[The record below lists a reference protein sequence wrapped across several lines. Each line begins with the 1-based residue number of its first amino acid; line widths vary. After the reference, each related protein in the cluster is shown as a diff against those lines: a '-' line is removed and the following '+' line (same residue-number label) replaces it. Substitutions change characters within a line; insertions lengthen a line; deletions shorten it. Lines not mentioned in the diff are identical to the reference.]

1 VTLRRMRADSTMDSG
16 LAAPGPDDSSV
27 FIRLDRVYKM
37 YRVRDTGVAALS
49 GVTMEIQ
56 RGRFAAI
63 VGPSGAGKS
72 SILNLI
78 GAIETATAGVVEVDG
93 RDLAQLD
100 RGEQTEYRRGT
111 VGFLWQ
117 GATKNLIP
125 YLTTAQN
132 VMLPLL
138 LGGRP
143 AAASRQ
149 RVLDLLDFLE
159 LADRARHF
167 PQMLSGGEQQ
177 RLALAIALANAPAVV
192 LADEP
197 TAEVDRAGAERV
209 VQALADARREFA
221 ATVIMATHDLVAAAQ
236 ADVVYRLVDGRL
248 RAHGSRGQ
256 VDGAGRLTLSHEAVR
271 AVGTAEV
278 EIAIEDGEL
287 RIRRLDTME
296 PVESRVPASTNEEPL
311 GTLMWSRE
319 RAEGLPGPTVVG
331 SGKEQ
336 PPDLLRADNVSRT
349 YVRGGGDTAALRG
362 VSVRL
367 GAGQLIVLMGPSG
380 SGKTTLLG
388 ILAGLDRPDDG
399 RVSWA
404 GRPLDQIS
412 EEESAGLR
420 ATWLGMVFQALGL
433 LPSLSAQENIVLP
446 LMMAGVS
453 AGSARELA
461 DDWLRRLG
469 LGDRIGHRINELS
482 VGQQQRVAVAR
493 ALSAGP
499 TAVLADEPTAE
510 VDAEAAAVI
519 LGTLHEVTRRGGGV
533 LVATH
538 DPRVLERAD
547 WVVVLRDGRVE
558 REGPPDE
565 VRGALTTD

>member
-1 VTLRRMRADSTMDSG
+1 VTLPGMRADSTLDSG
-16 LAAPGPDDSSV
+16 LPPPGPDDGSV

-37 YRVRDTGVAALS
+37 YRVGDTGVAALS
-49 GVTMEIQ
+49 GVTMEIE

-78 GAIETATAGVVEVDG
+78 GAIETATAGVVEVEG

-100 RGEQTEYRRGT
+100 PAEQTDYRRGT

-143 AAASRQ
+143 ATASRQ

-159 LADRARHF
+159 LADRARHL

-177 RLALAIALANAPAVV
+177 RLALAIALANSPAVV

-209 VQALADARREFA
+209 VQALADARQEFG

-256 VDGAGRLTLSHEAVR
+256 VDVAGRLTLSLEAVR
-271 AVGTAEV
+271 TVGTSEV

-287 RIRRLDTME
+287 RIRRLDTLE
-296 PVESRVPASTNEEPL
+296 PAESQVPARTNDDPM
-311 GTLMWSRE
+311 GTLIWSRE
-319 RAEGLPGPTVVG
+319 RSEGLPGQTGG
-331 SGKEQ
+331 SGNEHR
-336 PPDLLRADNVSRT
+336 PELLRADDVSRT

-367 GAGQLIVLMGPSG
+367 GAGELVVLMGPSG
-380 SGKTTLLG
+380 SGKSTLLG
-388 ILAGLDRPDDG
+388 ILAGLDRPDEG

-404 GRPLDQIS
+404 GRSLDEIS
-412 EEESAGLR
+412 GEESAGLR
-420 ATWLGMVFQALGL
+420 ATWLGIVFQALGL

-446 LMMAGVS
+446 LLMAGVS

-469 LGDRIGHRINELS
+469 MGDRIGHRINELS

-493 ALSAGP
+493 ALAAGP

-558 REGPPDE
+558 SEGPPGE
-565 VRGALTTD
+565 VREALTTD

>member
-1 VTLRRMRADSTMDSG
+1 VTARRVRADSTMDSG
-16 LAAPGPDDSSV
+16 LSAPGPDDRSV
-27 FIRLDRVYKM
+27 FIRFDRVYKM

-49 GVTMEIQ
+49 GVTMEIE

-78 GAIETATAGVVEVDG
+78 GAIETATAGVVEVEG

-100 RGEQTEYRRGT
+100 QGEQTEYRRGT

-117 GATKNLIP
+117 GATKNLVP

-138 LGGRP
+138 LGGRS

-149 RVLDLLDFLE
+149 RVLDLLDFLG
-159 LADRARHF
+159 LADRARHL

-177 RLALAIALANAPAVV
+177 RLALAIALANSPAVV

-209 VQALADARREFA
+209 VQALADARQEFG

-256 VDGAGRLTLSHEAVR
+256 VDGAGRLTLPHEAAR
-271 AVGTAEV
+271 TVGTSEV

-287 RIRRLDTME
+287 RIRRLDTVE
-296 PVESRVPASTNEEPL
+296 PPVESRVPTPTNEEPL
-311 GTLMWSRE
+311 GTLIWSRE
-319 RAEGLPGPTVVG
+319 RAEGLPGTVVG
-331 SGKEQ
+331 SGEEHR
-336 PPDLLRADNVSRT
+336 PDLLRADDVSRI
-349 YVRGGGDTAALRG
+349 YVRSGGDTAALQG

-367 GAGQLIVLMGPSG
+367 RAGQLVVLMGPSG
-380 SGKTTLLG
+380 SGKSTLLG
-388 ILAGLDRPDDG
+388 ILAGLDRPDEG
-399 RVSWA
+399 LVSWA
-404 GRPLDQIS
+404 GRPLDEIS

-433 LPSLSAQENIVLP
+433 LPSLSAQENVVLP
-446 LMMAGVS
+446 LLMAGVVP
-453 AGSARELA
+453 GDARELA

-493 ALSAGP
+493 ALATAP

-533 LVATH
+533 LIATH
-538 DPRVLERAD
+538 DPRVLDRAD

-558 REGPPDE
+558 REGPPGE
-565 VRGALTTD
+565 VRDALTTD

>member
-1 VTLRRMRADSTMDSG
+1 VTPRRMRADSTMDSG
-16 LAAPGPDDSSV
+16 LPAPGPDDASA

-49 GVTMEIQ
+49 GVTMEIE

-78 GAIETATAGVVEVDG
+78 GAIETATAGVVEVEG
-93 RDLAQLD
+93 RDLAQLGQ
-100 RGEQTEYRRGT
+100 GEQTEYRRGT

-117 GATKNLIP
+117 GATKNLVP

-132 VMLPLL
+132 VLLPLL
-138 LGGRP
+138 LGGGP

-149 RVLDLLDFLE
+149 RVLDLLDFLG
-159 LADRARHF
+159 LADRARHL

-177 RLALAIALANAPAVV
+177 RLALAIALANSPAVV

-209 VQALADARREFA
+209 VQALADARREFG
-221 ATVIMATHDLVAAAQ
+221 ATVIMATHDLVAAAE

-271 AVGTAEV
+271 TVGTSEV

-287 RIRRLDTME
+287 RIRRLDSVE
-296 PVESRVPASTNEEPL
+296 PPVESRLPTLTDEEPL
-311 GTLMWSRE
+311 GTLIWSRE
-319 RAEGLPGPTVVG
+319 RVEGRPGARVVG
-331 SGKEQ
+331 SGKEH
-336 PPDLLRADNVSRT
+336 LLLADNVSRT
-349 YVRGGGDTAALRG
+349 YARGGGDTAALRG

-367 GAGQLIVLMGPSG
+367 GAGQLVVLMGPSG
-380 SGKTTLLG
+380 SGKSTLLG
-388 ILAGLDRPDDG
+388 ILAGLDRPDEG

-404 GRPLDQIS
+404 GRPLDEIS

-446 LMMAGVS
+446 LLLAGVS
-453 AGSARELA
+453 AGSARQLA

-493 ALSAGP
+493 ALAAGP

-558 REGPPDE
+558 REGPPGE
-565 VRGALTTD
+565 VRDALTTD

>member
-1 VTLRRMRADSTMDSG
+1 VTARRVRADSTMDSG
-16 LAAPGPDDSSV
+16 LPAPGPDDPV

-49 GVTMEIQ
+49 GVTMEIE

-78 GAIETATAGVVEVDG
+78 GAIETATAGVVEVEG
-93 RDLAQLD
+93 HDLAQLD
-100 RGEQTEYRRGT
+100 QGEQTEYRRGT

-117 GATKNLIP
+117 GATKNLVP
-125 YLTTAQN
+125 YLTTTQN

-138 LGGRP
+138 LGGRS

-149 RVLDLLDFLE
+149 RVLDLLDFLG
-159 LADRARHF
+159 LADRARHL

-177 RLALAIALANAPAVV
+177 RLALAIALANSPAVV

-209 VQALADARREFA
+209 VQALADARREFG

-236 ADVVYRLVDGRL
+236 ADVVHRLVDGRL

-256 VDGAGRLTLSHEAVR
+256 VDGAGRLALSHEAVR
-271 AVGTAEV
+271 TVGTSEV

-287 RIRRLDTME
+287 RIRKLDTME
-296 PVESRVPASTNEEPL
+296 PAEPPVPAPMNEEPL
-311 GTLMWSRE
+311 GTLIWSRE
-319 RAEGLPGPTVVG
+319 GAEGLPGTLVVG
-331 SGKEQ
+331 GEEHR
-336 PPDLLRADNVSRT
+336 PELLRADDVSRI
-349 YVRGGGDTAALRG
+349 YVRSGGDTAALRG
-362 VSVRL
+362 VSVQLR
-367 GAGQLIVLMGPSG
+367 AGQLVVLMGPSG
-380 SGKTTLLG
+380 SGKSTLLG
-388 ILAGLDRPDDG
+388 ILAGLDRPDEG
-399 RVSWA
+399 LVSWS
-404 GRPLDQIS
+404 GRPLDEIS
-412 EEESAGLR
+412 QEESAGLR
-420 ATWLGMVFQALGL
+420 ATWLGMVFQSLGL
-433 LPSLSAQENIVLP
+433 LPSLSAQENVVLP
-446 LMMAGVS
+446 LLMAGVRPRD
-453 AGSARELA
+453 ARELA

-493 ALSAGP
+493 ALATAP

-538 DPRVLERAD
+538 DPRVLDRAD

-558 REGPPDE
+558 REGPPGE
-565 VRGALTTD
+565 VRAALTTD